1 MAQTLAAK
9 SGQPAMLAQSISSK
23 QRKGVSMMQQW
34 EYEVVCLS
42 EDQFDPNQQVFVMNK
57 MASHGWRLVS
67 VTCQSGPTPY
77 MYLYFEKPKP

>member
-1 MAQTLAAK
+1 MSAT
-9 SGQPAMLAQSISSK
+9 SSSK
-23 QRKGVSMMQQW
+23 QRKGALIMQQW

-42 EDQFDPNQQVFVMNK
+42 EEKFDPNQQVFVMNK

-77 MYLYFEKPKP
+77 IYLYFEKPKQ